1 MAQIVSGAKIACGVC
16 ALKIVTGVEN
26 LSLSTSYKQGWRPK
40 QPFQKLLR
48 LGLDSDEVI
57 RERKGN
63 GAALAELFFARS
75 TLGSSGAKS
84 LNTQHAYA
92 CYKDVTGLCGV
103 LSPIR
108 TVYALVFGGTSSFIT
123 DPFCSGSNSER
134 DANTEHDTANDGDH
148 KDGTKT
154 QQRPGP
160 GEPSGKGICQA
171 VTHFEDPYRQNENEL
186 RIRKLMHPLY
196 GLAMT
201 FKDTTYFQ
209 ARPFGPEGLVLDLVV
224 DASGYIF
231 HSNTQAGGNR
241 HGSAVDNFS
250 RGRKVRAT
258 VTS

>member
-1 MAQIVSGAKIACGVC
+1 MAQIVSGAKIACGVSGKSQLETKEGQRIDKGQTKGRSGFLGAGNLDLPFC
-16 ALKIVTGVEN
+16 EDIVCIWG
-26 LSLSTSYKQGWRPK
+26 STSYKQGWHPK
-40 QPFQKLLR
+40 QPSQKLLR

-57 RERKGN
+57 GERKGN

-92 CYKDVTGLCGV
+92 CFKDVTGLCGV
-103 LSPIR
+103 LSPIH

-160 GEPSGKGICQA
+160 
-171 VTHFEDPYRQNENEL
+171 
-186 RIRKLMHPLY
+186 
-196 GLAMT
+196 
-201 FKDTTYFQ
+201 DTTYFQ

-258 VTS
+258 ITS